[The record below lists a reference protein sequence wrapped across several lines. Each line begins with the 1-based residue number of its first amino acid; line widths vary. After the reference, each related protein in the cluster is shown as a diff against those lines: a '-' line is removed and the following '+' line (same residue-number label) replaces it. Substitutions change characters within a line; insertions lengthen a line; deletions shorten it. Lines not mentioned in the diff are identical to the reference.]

1 MKLTQFRF
9 HIRVELR
16 MPEFRKF
23 PYVHILVKI
32 AARRPKL
39 TYSKTADAVLGGLPS
54 LLALGVPVENLLP
67 LQYISV

>member
-1 MKLTQFRF
+1 
-9 HIRVELR
+9 

-23 PYVHILVKI
+23 AYVHILVKI

-39 TYSKTADAVLGGLPS
+39 TYSKTADAVLGGLPA

>member
-1 MKLTQFRF
+1 
-9 HIRVELR
+9 
-16 MPEFRKF
+16 MPEFRKC

-32 AARRPKL
+32 ARRPKL
-39 TYSKTADAVLGGLPS
+39 TYSKTADAVLGEVPS